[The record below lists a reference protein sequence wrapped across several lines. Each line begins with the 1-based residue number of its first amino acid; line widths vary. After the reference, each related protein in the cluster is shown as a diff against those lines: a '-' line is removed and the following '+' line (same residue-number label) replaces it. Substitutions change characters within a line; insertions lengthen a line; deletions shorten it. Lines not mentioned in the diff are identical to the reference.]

1 MIGVTVAV
9 GALFVSGAVV
19 FASGPFG
26 AFPGGTSAA
35 LLAGIGLMAGATAL
49 GGILTLVWI
58 GFINAVVWYGRL
70 HYRLLKPA
78 LEPQS

>member
-1 MIGVTVAV
+1 
-9 GALFVSGAVV
+9 
-19 FASGPFG
+19 
-26 AFPGGTSAA
+26 
-35 LLAGIGLMAGATAL
+35 MAGATAL

-78 LEPQS
+78 LGPQAQGEAA